1 MLNYYFLTGCCL
13 EGDVY
18 FLGGA
23 FLGDFCMGFCL
34 DILPFGGFFC
44 GEDDY
49 LGLILEGDSVV
60 ISFWLIE
67 VDVVIFL
74 SSW

>member
-1 MLNYYFLTGCCL
+1 MTGCCL

-34 DILPFGGFFC
+34 DILFLGGFFC

-60 ISFWLIE
+60 ICFWLIE